1 MMSLG
6 LNPSE
11 AEVAEIIHEI
21 DKNKDGKIDF
31 NGTCIP
37 ECSQEREAL
46 HGRADRLTPRRVH

>member
-1 MMSLG
+1 MVSLG

-31 NGTCIP
+31 NGTCIS
-37 ECSQEREAL
+37 ECSQEREAQ
-46 HGRADRLTPRRVH
+46 HRRADHLTPPRVH